1 MSEKDMNK
9 ETPEQENGQVA
20 PEELSPELQARQ
32 QERERFRREREEA
45 MRSAPPT
52 RRMPHGRAGHVRF
65 RMKRF
70 ATKNRRT
77 MLILLVTA
85 LAGLVLISSILV
97 VTYLTVNHDSTG
109 VADGGS
115 VGDKYQGNE
124 AEGTEQIKIIRLTD
138 EVNLVEDIL
147 ITYADK
153 YNSDPLAKNL
163 LNSHK
168 LTNQRLDYELNVTI
182 EYAIDNLA
190 ERHKNIRSV
199 YAIVSEAVKTD
210 GKYVPYGSPTVFYAN
225 TSTQEGSI
233 VCSHLKS
240 GTTYSFKIVAEFAGG
255 ATLETEDAFTTKQ
268 SPRFITVANTGDSYL
283 YNVRDIGGWMTVE
296 TDTGTK
302 KVKQGLLYRGS
313 ELDGANDQECMVS
326 QSSGVS
332 TMVASLGIRTV
343 IDMRSEDT
351 GGIDGYCP
359 LGQFVNY
366 VRIPGSYGYGSG
378 PTAAELNTTHEFIRK
393 SFEVLADPDNYPIY
407 IHDIYGNKE
416 VGMICYLLE
425 VVLGV
430 DQTQRAKD
438 FYMSEFCTKNTNSLG
453 AIYGTFTDMVK
464 NVNGN
469 SEEERV
475 INFLTI
481 NCDVTADQI
490 DSVREILLED
500 VLTSSPQS

>member
-1 MSEKDMNK
+1 MSENDMNK
-9 ETPEQENGQVA
+9 ETPEQENGQA
-20 PEELSPELQARQ
+20 TPEELSPELLARQ

-52 RRMPHGRAGHVRF
+52 RRMPHGRAGHVRL
-65 RMKRF
+65 RMRRF

-115 VGDKYQGNE
+115 VSNKYQGD
-124 AEGTEQIKIIRLTD
+124 ASDGKEQIMIIPLTD
-138 EVNLVEDIL
+138 EVNLEVNLVQDIL
-147 ITYADK
+147 VTYADK
-153 YNSDPLAKNL
+153 QNSDPSAKNL
-163 LNSHK
+163 LKSHK
-168 LTNQRLDYELNVTI
+168 MTNQRLDYELNVTI
-182 EYAIDNLA
+182 EYVIANLA
-190 ERHKNIRSV
+190 ERHKDIRSV
-199 YAIVSEAVKTD
+199 YAIVSENID
-210 GKYVPYGSPTVFYAN
+210 YSSPSVFYAS
-225 TSTQEGSI
+225 TSAQEDTI
-233 VCSHLKS
+233 TCSHLKS
-240 GTTYSFKIVAEFAGG
+240 GTKYYFKIVAEFGGG
-255 ATLETEDAFTTKQ
+255 ATLTTQDGDMTTFTTKQ
-268 SPRFITVANTGDSYL
+268 SPRFITVANTGGSYL

-366 VRIPGSYGYGSG
+366 IRIPGSWGYGHKNET
-378 PTAAELNTTHEFIRK
+378 PTQTELDTTHEFIRK

-416 VGMICYLLE
+416 VGMICYLLD

-430 DQTQRAKD
+430 DQTQRKKD
-438 FYMSEFCTKNTNSLG
+438 FYMSEFCTKNTNILSD
-453 AIYGTFTDMVK
+453 IYDTFTRMVQ
-464 NVNGN
+464 NYVNGN
-469 SEEERV
+469 TEEEKV
-475 INFLTI
+475 INFLMVK
-481 NCDVTADQI
+481 CGVPAEQL
-490 DSVREILLED
+490 DSIREILLED
-500 VLTSSPQS
+500 VVS